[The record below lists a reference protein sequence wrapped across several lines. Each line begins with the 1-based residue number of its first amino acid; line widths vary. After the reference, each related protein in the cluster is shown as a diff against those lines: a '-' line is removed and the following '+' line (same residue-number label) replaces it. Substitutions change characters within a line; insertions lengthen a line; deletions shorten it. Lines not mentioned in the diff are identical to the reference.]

1 MLTYV
6 TYMERGTSFIA
17 VVKERRPLKFNA
29 TFLMQHNS
37 ELAPTKAS
45 WARFGQFGLVWVR
58 LGRFGLDLVGLCRVG
73 LGRLGGCRSV
83 EHRRKWVTG
92 GQGG

>member
-17 VVKERRPLKFNA
+17 VAKERRPLKFNA

-37 ELAPTKAS
+37 ELANTRAS
-45 WARFGQFGLVWVR
+45 WVR
-58 LGRFGLDLVGLCRVG
+58 LGRFGLDWV
-73 LGRLGGCRSV
+73 RLGGFGLDLSP
-83 EHRRKWVTG
+83 K
-92 GQGG
+92 

>member
-6 TYMERGTSFIA
+6 TYMEQETSFIA

-37 ELAPTKAS
+37 ELANTRAS
-45 WARFGQFGLVWVR
+45 WVRLGRFGLDWVR

-73 LGRLGGCRSV
+73 LGRWGVVGVLSTEGSG
-83 EHRRKWVTG
+83 
-92 GQGG
+92 